1 MEMTTKQLGEIVI
14 QNLFDAKI
22 RKKKNAV
29 YSIKKNSK
37 ESPRKPITSS
47 SFDTCGNIENIRA
60 PETQAVSTTPGD
72 LIKQSVG
79 KKNSKYRNSSNIE
92 THEI

>member
-1 MEMTTKQLGEIVI
+1 MEMTAKQLGEIVI
-14 QNLFDAKI
+14 QNLFNAKI
-22 RKKKNAV
+22 RKKNAV

-37 ESPRKPITSS
+37 ESPRKPITDS

-60 PETQAVSTTPGD
+60 PETQAVSTTPGN

-79 KKNSKYRNSSNIE
+79 KKNSKYRNSCNIE